1 MNVPIRRMLAGIATL
16 HADDPALAPALALSA
31 RTGAELHLV
40 HVDPA
45 ESGQGKPGV
54 LSRGRALLGLVDA
67 VAPGTAGTGRVLCR
81 VLTGAPEQVMRTT
94 AIGAGADLMVL
105 GPTRRG
111 RLAGAVL
118 GTTAGHLL
126 RGTRIPVLVVHDS
139 LPDRPLRVLLTTDL
153 SHHSARAHSRGL
165 ALARALS
172 AGGEPELRS
181 LFVRPPELGEL
192 PLPAAWPADAAEHEL
207 AEFLRA
213 EVPPA
218 PVTPCVRT
226 GDPAHEIVSAAREWQ
241 ADLIVTGTHGRR
253 GLGRMFLG
261 SVAET
266 VVRTAPCAVLV
277 IPPLRLYSLDED
289 EARISPGRRALTS
302 VE

>member
-1 MNVPIRRMLAGIATL
+1 MNAPIRRMLAGIATL

-40 HVDPA
+40 HVDPP
-45 ESGQGKPGV
+45 ESGHGKPGL
-54 LSRGRALLGLVDA
+54 LSRSRSLMGLVDS
-67 VAPGTAGTGRVLCR
+67 VAPGTFATGRVTCR
-81 VLTGAPEQVMRTT
+81 VLTGEPEHLLRTT
-94 AIGAGADLMVL
+94 AIATGAELMVL

-126 RGTRIPVLVVHDS
+126 RGSRIPVLVVHDA

-153 SHHSARAHSRGL
+153 SHHAAHAHSRGL
-165 ALARALS
+165 ALARAL
-172 AGGEPELRS
+172 GGHHEPELRS
-181 LFVRPPELGEL
+181 LFVRPPELGDI
-192 PLPAAWPADAAEHEL
+192 PLPAAWPSDAAEHEL

-218 PVTPCVRT
+218 PVAASVRT
-226 GDPAHEIVSAAREWQ
+226 GDPAYEIVAAAREWN
-241 ADLIVTGTHGRR
+241 ADLIVTGTHGRS

-266 VVRTAPCAVLV
+266 VIRTAPCAVLV
-277 IPPLRLYSLDED
+277 VPPLRLYSMEQDATHATLATAE
-289 EARISPGRRALTS
+289 
-302 VE
+302 